1 MKKLSALIA
10 SFLILAS
17 SASAEIQSIY
27 IKIFGMD

>member
-1 MKKLSALIA
+1 MRKLSALLV

-17 SASAEIQSIY
+17 SASAEIQAIN